1 MAISN
6 HIIQLVAEALK
17 DKVLTIVEKQTILA
31 EARAQGVPEEEV
43 RAYLDKAVKVRLQH
57 YAKEDLKK
65 CPHCGAQIPL
75 VSDVCL
81 FCDQSLTGSVSNGV
95 STADF
100 KSNGD
105 GIINLNNLQVCPQ
118 CRGANPLN
126 ASECAFCGAKLQVR
140 ANAFDIINRENITT
154 AEEQINLKNC
164 PNCGAPFPLV
174 SNICPH
180 CQHVLHEQQDSELNI
195 KTLLH
200 NITCSLN
207 MLKSNPKPTFGMVV
221 KFRLSTILFYFASS
235 LLIIGCLGATM
246 FHAICTVLSMLL
258 CPISLVML
266 FLSYRNKSNN
276 SPVQRSDFFFYKG
289 LHEYEMYSRQT
300 ETIYGD
306 NAEANKLL
314 ADYAGEIDVY
324 KKLRSQNRNR
334 LSILILCLLVVPV
347 IIHLFA
353 PKGKDEYLSDR
364 EQFPVPYQMSSYS
377 KTLLPYPGYDGVY
390 PWYTDYLKVDGNVE
404 LMFDVDPQNY
414 QIGLPER
421 EAKTIYRLRV
431 EPMRVLSTGKRI
443 KETDTCNFGVF
454 LFDKDKKRVGRQLGH
469 IRHRNNHESDNIRTV
484 LWKGCGDYY
493 AKFVGDSSSV
503 DAEMMRQIADSAYY
517 FMIF

>member
-1 MAISN
+1 MEEAIFYTLALSLQKN
-6 HIIQLVAEALK
+6 YGTMLIKKIMDHYGSAKAFFEWAAQRGHRPSVERLPRQRPIITKEIAAAVNNEMLLM
-17 DKVLTIVEKQTILA
+17 KQ
-31 EARAQGVPEEEV
+31 
-43 RAYLDKAVKVRLQH
+43 
-57 YAKEDLKK
+57 
-65 CPHCGAQIPL
+65 
-75 VSDVCL
+75 
-81 FCDQSLTGSVSNGV
+81 
-95 STADF
+95 
-100 KSNGD
+100 
-105 GIINLNNLQVCPQ
+105 
-118 CRGANPLN
+118 
-126 ASECAFCGAKLQVR
+126 
-140 ANAFDIINRENITT
+140 
-154 AEEQINLKNC
+154 
-164 PNCGAPFPLV
+164 
-174 SNICPH
+174 
-180 CQHVLHEQQDSELNI
+180 
-195 KTLLH
+195 H
-200 NITCSLN
+200 NINCCIYTDEHY
-207 MLKSNPKPTFGMVV
+207 PQ
-221 KFRLSTILFYFASS
+221 RLRHCVDAP
-235 LLIIGCLGATM
+235 A
-246 FHAICTVLSMLL
+246 
-258 CPISLVML
+258 
-266 FLSYRNKSNN
+266 
-276 SPVQRSDFFFYKG
+276 FFFYKG

-306 NAEANKLL
+306 NAEAKKLL